1 MPFVACELRRVS
13 ARDETGAETSQVF
26 CLKLLVEGSLMD
38 SFFLFSFFYRML
50 FIITFVCLNLLL

>member
-38 SFFLFSFFYRML
+38 SFFLSFVFL
-50 FIITFVCLNLLL
+50 